1 MVVAGIHLT
10 ARELINVL
18 HFKEII
24 ACRDLSADGVKCVG
38 NGSDAVA
45 LLYFKAGGIH
55 NPGRSLCKAAK
66 HRKNG
71 HKVGDIAHINGERL
85 QSVSCAA
92 FSIIS
97 TIALSP

>member
-1 MVVAGIHLT
+1 M
-10 ARELINVL
+10 

-55 NPGRSLCKAAK
+55 NPGRSLCKA
-66 HRKNG
+66 
-71 HKVGDIAHINGERL
+71 
-85 QSVSCAA
+85 
-92 FSIIS
+92 
-97 TIALSP
+97 